1 MSTFSALKA
10 QVKEG
15 LNMGL
20 SGIPWWTSDIGGFRG
35 GDPTSPY
42 FQQLIV
48 RWFQFGT
55 FCPIFR
61 LHGHRLPNV
70 NDFNG
75 AANEVWS
82 FGIDAYEIIKKYM
95 LLRERLRPYIMKQMS
110 IASETGMPP
119 MRPLFVDFSSDAVC
133 YQVEDEYLFGPD
145 LLVAPIL
152 DADIEIRNVY
162 LPANSTWKDAWTDQI
177 YIGGQWIS
185 VEAPLDRIP
194 LFLRGDSNLPIREA

>member
-1 MSTFSALKA
+1 LKA

-48 RWFQFGT
+48 RWFQFGA

-61 LHGHRLPNV
+61 LHGHRLPNI

-82 FGIDAYEIIKKYM
+82 FGEPAYQIIKKYM
-95 LLRERLRPYIMKQMS
+95 LLRERLRPYVMKQMS
-110 IASETGMPP
+110 LRLISIHPCVRFCRFSI
-119 MRPLFVDFSSDAVC
+119 RPVFRWKMNICLDQTCWWRRFWMLISNEYYVYQLTVLEGCVDRSDIRAGNGFCKRLWIKSTVLVGFKSS
-133 YQVEDEYLFGPD
+133 
-145 LLVAPIL
+145 
-152 DADIEIRNVY
+152 N
-162 LPANSTWKDAWTDQI
+162 
-177 YIGGQWIS
+177 
-185 VEAPLDRIP
+185 
-194 LFLRGDSNLPIREA
+194 